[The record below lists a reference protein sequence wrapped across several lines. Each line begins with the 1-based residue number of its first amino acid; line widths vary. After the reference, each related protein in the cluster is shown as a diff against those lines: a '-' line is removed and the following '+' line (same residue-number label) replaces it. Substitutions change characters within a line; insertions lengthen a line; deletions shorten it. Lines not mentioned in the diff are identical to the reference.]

1 MVDCIDGEASMA
13 SERELCA
20 KLVADLEGCR
30 A

>member
-1 MVDCIDGEASMA
+1 MIDCSDDEAGMV

-20 KLVADLEGCR
+20 KVVADLEGCR